1 QDAVESDNVI
11 SPAGDTE
18 KEGSQGGQGR
28 PAGASAGPSAQP
40 AGAPGPFET
49 VGDQGR
55 SPADRPEYDT
65 LPEASLAGLVNML
78 AVEAAMHLGL
88 IENPMGGGVSVD
100 LESAR
105 HVIDMIAML
114 QQKTRGNLTSDEERL
129 LDDVLAELRMQFV
142 AVSRGR

>member
-1 QDAVESDNVI
+1 MADEKETGFKVSDRRMFNPDGSLRQPDSEPEDRKGEATESSRAARERAVESDNVI

-65 LPEASLAGLVNML
+65 FPEASL
-78 AVEAAMHLGL
+78 
-88 IENPMGGGVSVD
+88 
-100 LESAR
+100 
-105 HVIDMIAML
+105 
-114 QQKTRGNLTSDEERL
+114 
-129 LDDVLAELRMQFV
+129 
-142 AVSRGR
+142 